1 MNNDKILFEQRIIE
15 TEDGFRIE
23 VTGDKEK
30 IREAGLGRLVG
41 MGMGKWSPRGQQ
53 GKPRKHAKPGRHGRR
68 MRHGGRRVGR
78 HRWHNGMARGP
89 MGVHHPADGPM
100 EAHPEGPPPPP
111 HARRRMRR
119 HAGRKYGHSEESW
132 GWWWSD
138 MDDNPPKPA
147 EQPGEDIA

>member
-1 MNNDKILFEQRIIE
+1 MSNEKILFEQRIIE

-41 MGMGKWSPRGQQ
+41 MGMGRSPRRRH
-53 GKPRKHAKPGRHGRR
+53 RKHAKHGRHARGL
-68 MRHGGRRVGR
+68 RHGGRRMGR

-89 MGVHHPADGPM
+89 MGAHHPADGPM
-100 EAHPEGPPPPP
+100 EARPEGPPPPP

-119 HAGRKYGHSEESW
+119 HAGRKYGHAEESW

-138 MDDNPPKPA
+138 MGENPSKPA
-147 EQPGEDIA
+147 EQRGDDIA